1 MNLKHKRDFSVFVNL
16 DSSEEYKNENSEFG
30 KMRCKSNDRSQIKND
45 KKIELPLISKSKV
58 TSKDKSN
65 QSNINI
71 TLPNPISENEELTIN
86 SKKSNRN
93 SLIQSKMRRR
103 IQIRN
108 ALEKFHN
115 IGEIKEILQVQKF
128 NSSKRFISKLQNL
141 HPQYDQDI
149 QNQNI
154 NRHSN
159 IVKIRNSID
168 NSFLIHSNNKT
179 PQLLLSPMN
188 GVKILQSTINFGVST
203 QASSHLNNIMKKIKL
218 IHEIQRKQMKSSE
231 NLSINSSLKQLNH
244 LQIAA
249 KELLREKN
257 KKKLL
262 IINRKKCLNQIKI
275 KNNPHSVVSNI
286 DDIKCI
292 SVKSNIKINFKI
304 SKKYF
309 KS

>member
-1 MNLKHKRDFSVFVNL
+1 
-16 DSSEEYKNENSEFG
+16 
-30 KMRCKSNDRSQIKND
+30 
-45 KKIELPLISKSKV
+45 
-58 TSKDKSN
+58 
-65 QSNINI
+65 
-71 TLPNPISENEELTIN
+71 
-86 SKKSNRN
+86 
-93 SLIQSKMRRR
+93 
-103 IQIRN
+103 
-108 ALEKFHN
+108 
-115 IGEIKEILQVQKF
+115 
-128 NSSKRFISKLQNL
+128 
-141 HPQYDQDI
+141 
-149 QNQNI
+149 
-154 NRHSN
+154 
-159 IVKIRNSID
+159 
-168 NSFLIHSNNKT
+168 
-179 PQLLLSPMN
+179 
-188 GVKILQSTINFGVST
+188 
-203 QASSHLNNIMKKIKL
+203 MKKIKL

-262 IINRKKCLNQIKI
+262 IINRKNCLNQIKI